1 MAHDAA
7 AAVAVADAV
16 VGIGPAQGV
25 LPESYCL
32 TVWDNLRLGKRS
44 R

>member
-7 AAVAVADAV
+7 AVDAAAA
-16 VGIGPAQGV
+16 GIGPAQGV